1 MPCEQTLSFYDEK
14 NTQVGALSIVPVGM
28 RVGRAG
34 WTVASV
40 PPRSHQM
47 DYAVT
52 FIEVWRSSLLHQPAA
67 GGVSRASFGAMSQ
80 ETTAGTVEKVTDE
93 TFDQVVLTATVP
105 VVVDFWAEWCQ
116 PCLKI
121 APVLA
126 ALAAEHPDTL
136 KVVKLNADENPKTTL
151 KYQVMSMPTLLV
163 FQNGEIVRSL
173 IGARPKSAILRE
185 LADFV

>member
-1 MPCEQTLSFYDEK
+1 
-14 NTQVGALSIVPVGM
+14 
-28 RVGRAG
+28 
-34 WTVASV
+34 
-40 PPRSHQM
+40 
-47 DYAVT
+47 
-52 FIEVWRSSLLHQPAA
+52 
-67 GGVSRASFGAMSQ
+67 MSQ
-80 ETTAGTVEKVTDE
+80 ETTAGAVEKVTDE
-93 TFDQVVLTATVP
+93 TFDDVVLTAKVP
-105 VVVDFWAEWCQ
+105 VVVDFWAEWCH

-136 KVVKLNADENPKTTL
+136 KIVKLNADENPKTTL